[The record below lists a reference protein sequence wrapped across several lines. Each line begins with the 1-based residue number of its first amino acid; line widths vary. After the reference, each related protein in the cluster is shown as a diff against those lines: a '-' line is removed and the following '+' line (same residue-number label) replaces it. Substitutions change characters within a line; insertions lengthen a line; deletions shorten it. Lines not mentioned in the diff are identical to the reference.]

1 MSSKTQTLYVYSD
14 ECQGKNSLQGKNLYL
29 HVGTEVNN
37 LYTNLQMKGSGIKW
51 SNYGKFFKKS
61 KNEMKFMCTVL
72 QTTQKVLV
80 V

>member
-29 HVGTEVNN
+29 GTEVNN
-37 LYTNLQMKGSGIKW
+37 LYTNLQMKGSEIKW
-51 SNYGKFFKKS
+51 SNYGKIFKKS

-72 QTTQKVLV
+72 QTMQKVLV